1 MNEKEPKARNY
12 TPWIISIVSLVVVLT
27 VGGLIVGHVKAQQDT
42 AAQEYNKTH
51 FNKNIKIMDV
61 NVGDLTINQA
71 YQKVNKTGKN
81 QVTLENGKIVYGQV
95 GKEKVSKS
103 EIQNY
108 FDKQYTKMPDSTK
121 HSYGS
126 QELDEAAKKLTDLSK
141 RSVTYQLAGKDYNFA
156 AKDVLNKVTYKDGK
170 YVYLDVSNLTKQIK
184 TIASKVNTLR
194 TSYPFKTPTGK
205 TIKIENKSY
214 GWAINT
220 PQAVKAIEN
229 GFSQGA
235 KTVNGK
241 DSIFGDGFTDEGTG
255 YGVTANHGLGKDY
268 IVVSLAAQ
276 KVWIYKNNKPVVTI
290 NDVVTG
296 TVTTSKGNS
305 DATPTGV
312 WYIGYKQ
319 TPSVLR
325 GSNDDGS
332 SYASKVSYWMPFTVD
347 GCGFHDASWR
357 TDWSKT
363 AYLKGGS
370 HGCVNIRPTEIKSVW
385 DNVSTHEPVIVY

>member
-1 MNEKEPKARNY
+1 MNEEMPKARNY
-12 TPWIISIVSLVVVLT
+12 TPWIISIVGLVVVL
-27 VGGLIVGHVKAQQDT
+27 VIGGLIAGHVKAQQDA

-61 NVGDLTINQA
+61 NVGDLTVNQA
-71 YQKVNKTGKN
+71 YKKVNKLGKN
-81 QVTLENGKIVYGQV
+81 QVTLTNGKLVYNQV
-95 GKEKVSKS
+95 GQEKVSKE
-103 EIQNY
+103 EIKNY
-108 FDKQYTKMPDSTK
+108 FDKQYTKMPDATK
-121 HSYGS
+121 RRYGS
-126 QELDEAAKKLTDLSK
+126 QALDEAAKKLSTLSK
-141 RSVTYQLAGKDYNFA
+141 RSVTYQLARKDYTFKA
-156 AKDVLNKVTYKDGK
+156 SEVLNKVAYKDGK
-170 YVYLDVSNLTKQIK
+170 YDYVDVSTLTKQIK
-184 TIASKVNTLR
+184 GIASKVNTLR

-205 TIKIENKSY
+205 TITIQNKSY

-220 PQAVKAIEN
+220 PQAVKAIEE
-229 GFSQGA
+229 GFSNNS
-235 KTVNGK
+235 KTVEGK
-241 DSIFGDGFTDEGTG
+241 NSIFGDGFTDEGTG

-268 IVVSLAAQ
+268 IVVSLSAQ

-296 TVTTSKGNS
+296 TMTTSKGDS

-370 HGCVNIRPTEIKSVW
+370 HGCVNVRPSEIKSVW
-385 DNVSTHEPVIVY
+385 DNVSIHEPVIVY